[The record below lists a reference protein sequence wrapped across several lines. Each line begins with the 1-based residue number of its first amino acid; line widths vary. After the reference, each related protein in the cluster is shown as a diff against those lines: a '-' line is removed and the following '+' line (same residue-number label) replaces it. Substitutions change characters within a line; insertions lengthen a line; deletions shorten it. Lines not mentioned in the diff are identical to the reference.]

1 MANEGKDGLFDMNL
15 GEGLIDIP
23 DTVPA
28 AEVETPPVVVPT
40 VEDNAG
46 TDKEETPV
54 VAHKEH
60 DDGMIEIDEALQAT
74 INAGQIKETDEND
87 ETIIETIESKEKKKT
102 PSGDGSGDS
111 SPSSSQYLAFAK
123 DRASEGVFLDF
134 TDEDWATL
142 KERNDGDEAKA
153 LRELSAISQ
162 QHMIKQGIEQY
173 KSTLSDQDRA
183 LYEAKEKGV
192 PVDAYGIAKHNLDKY
207 SKIKTEDLAENE
219 KLQIDIVSKGYEL
232 RGFSKEE
239 IAEEVEN
246 LKVLEKLE
254 SRAEAVLPL
263 LPKKFKGE
271 IDGMEQAAADAD
283 QAQKDKIRQGV
294 AKMKSFV
301 DNTPEIVPGIK
312 LTKPTREKIMR
323 SMTEP
328 IATDVNGN
336 PMNPVMA
343 TKARNPQAFETMI
356 HYYHQLG
363 LFNIDEDG
371 VMKPDFSKIS
381 KTVKNQTVDS
391 MRGVFEAKEKTVA
404 GKTKVVQTIEE
415 EEDEFGKAF
424 GRIK

>member
-1 MANEGKDGLFDMNL
+1 MANEKKDGLFDMNL
-15 GEGLIDIP
+15 GDGLIDIP

-28 AEVETPPVVVPT
+28 ADVIETPPVVVPK
-40 VEDNAG
+40 VEDE
-46 TDKEETPV
+46 TVETPV

-74 INAGQIKETDEND
+74 INAGATDTED
-87 ETIIETIESKEKKKT
+87 DGTDIDKTESKEKKDKT
-102 PSGDGSGDS
+102 SSDGKGSGDS

-134 TDEDWATL
+134 TDDDWATL
-142 KERNDGDEAKA
+142 KERNDGDEAAA

-162 QHMIKQGIEQY
+162 QHMIKQGIEEY
-173 KSTLSDQDRA
+173 KGTLSDQDRA

-192 PVDAYGIAKHNLDKY
+192 PVDAYGMAKHNFDKW
-207 SKIKTEDLAENE
+207 SKVKTEDVKENE
-219 KLQIDIVSKGYEL
+219 KLQIEIVTKGYEL
-232 RGFSKEE
+232 RGFTKDEIVEE
-239 IAEEVEN
+239 IDN
-246 LKVLEKLE
+246 LKALEKLE

-271 IDGMEQAAADAD
+271 IEGMETNAANEENAR
-283 QAQKDKIRQGV
+283 KDRVRQGV

-312 LTKPTREKIMR
+312 LTKPTREKIMK

-328 IATDVNGN
+328 IATDTNGN
-336 PMNPVMA
+336 PLNPVMA

-391 MRGVFEAKEKTVA
+391 MRSTFEAKEKVVA
-404 GKTKVVQTIEE
+404 GKTRVIQTIED

-424 GRIK
+424 GRI